1 MNVCRPGS
9 LTWNVRDRQLDI
21 RLVAC
26 ADEDMEEGGWMHA
39 WMLHARLA
47 HPRCAVFFV
56 SPSLRQPNWEMAGV
70 SESCGRRS
78 RQY

>member
-9 LTWNVRDRQLDI
+9 LTWNVRDRHLDI

-39 WMLHARLA
+39 ARTPSAPSMRRIL
-47 HPRCAVFFV
+47 CA
-56 SPSLRQPNWEMAGV
+56 SLRQPNWEMAGV